1 MPPWLIPQR
10 HAIAKKLLLKQ
21 TIFSQLASIC
31 KPRTILASNTS
42 SILLTKIAASAINPN
57 QGPHQLSSPDTSP
70 SRVVGLHFFNPVAF
84 SLNNSLTKRS
94 KKKNPDYKFHYPG
107 ASHRPLAMPPSVAI
121 WSLAPSPAHTR
132 LAIACDNGAIRIAAI
147 ADNQLELVR
156 KLDRCNTRLLS
167 LAWGI
172 SPSKTPPPL
181 QEPTDSQLFFVAGG
195 ADSSLRKWAAG
206 SGRCLNRMTVEK
218 LQGKHTLVWTVT
230 VLKSTIRAH
239 RADILCMVPSA
250 DGCSVFTLRVDQKTC
265 QLTLHTQSHAG
276 NTSETTA
283 AQSRWLLAGSRRLHS
298 HDGVHVPVDAN
309 GTSVWPPYCGSPYS
323 PKPLGMHYIGT
334 LVIPFVG
341 IKIKSA
347 DWHQRDAAIMALNSP
362 LDRSAPE
369 TMYPLVSQALPTL
382 IKMMQDPSINFKD
395 TAA

>member
-70 SRVVGLHFFNPVAF
+70 SRVVGLHFFNPVPVM
-84 SLNNSLTKRS
+84 S
-94 KKKNPDYKFHYPG
+94 P
-107 ASHRPLAMPPSVAI
+107 RPLAMPPSVAI

-230 VLKSTIRAH
+230 VLNGTIISGDSLGNVHFWDAKSCTIRAH

-250 DGCSVFTLRVDQKTC
+250 DGCLVFTLRVDQKTC

-347 DWHQRDAAIMALNSP
+347 DWHQQDAAIMALNSP